1 MNSAFHT
8 LIGIALLTLLLLAPV
23 AGALRERRI
32 DSQLRAAERD
42 SAHDGATGRRARP
55 RASRKEDRAAAHV
68 RAPAAPNCTAGA

>member
-32 DSQLRAAERD
+32 DRQLRAAERPLD
-42 SAHDGATGRRARP
+42 HGRTAGRARP
-55 RASRKEDRAAAHV
+55 RASRRENRAAAHV